1 MKPLRT
7 DLLSSTC
14 YILKLD
20 TGDFGKILH
29 VLSFYIFKL
38 QQLTKTGLL
47 ESANKMDPNKRITE

>member
-7 DLLSSTC
+7 DLLSSTYC
-14 YILKLD
+14 IPKLD

-38 QQLTKTGLL
+38 QQLT
-47 ESANKMDPNKRITE
+47 